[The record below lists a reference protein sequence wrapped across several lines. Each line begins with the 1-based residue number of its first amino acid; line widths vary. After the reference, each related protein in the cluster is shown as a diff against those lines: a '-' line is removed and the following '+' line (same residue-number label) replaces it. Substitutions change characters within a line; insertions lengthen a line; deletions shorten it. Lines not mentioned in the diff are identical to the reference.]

1 MNTNNLK
8 RFAKEA
14 RIKLLDQVGRKLE
27 FVLTHDTAE
36 LRGKQKEIEQ
46 LKKKIAEQ
54 GKEQVIEMV
63 SYTWFN
69 RLMALR
75 FMDANGYTI
84 PKVITPLEGMTN
96 PVILQNALGGNIE
109 PELKL
114 DRKRLNDLLD
124 GKTAATDAHTEAYKM
139 LLVASCNQWHTA
151 MPFMFERIS
160 DYTEL
165 LLPDDLL
172 SDYSIV
178 ADIRNGMSDEDCQQ
192 EELIG
197 WLYQFYIADKK
208 DDVFEGLKKNI
219 KITAENIP
227 AATQLFT
234 PRWIVRYM
242 VENTL
247 GKLWLTLKPNSKL
260 RQFMPYYIEAPE
272 GNAPA
277 PLPEGIKG
285 VTDITFLDPCQGSG
299 HVLVYAFDLFT
310 KIYEEEGYNTNEI
323 PALIL
328 EHNLFGIDIDERA
341 AQLAAFALTMKA
353 RSYYPRFLRK
363 PVQPHVISLENVN
376 EGIVKQSVKLPLAV
390 AGKLVYDYSDLTLYN
405 LTQADNF
412 GSLIQIDPEELK
424 ALQIQK
430 GSIWQEQEQ
439 KLKEQAEYLSQQY
452 NCVVTNPPYMNS
464 RSMNPSLRA
473 YVDSSFTLGNADLFS
488 AFLIRCNYYCSN
500 NGLYA
505 SINQHSWMFLSS
517 FELLRKNIIESINI
531 NSLLHLG
538 TRTFPEIGGAVVQ
551 SVAFTFQKTS
561 TKSFGCYY
569 KLIDLN
575 STSLKEEYF
584 LRAQLGHADEIKY
597 LFLQENFKKIQG
609 DPIAYWVSKKIID
622 AFSNPKTIE
631 DYAKARIGMMTTDN
645 VRFLRLW
652 SEVSQNNI
660 LFNCETIQDS
670 VNSNKKWFPYNKGG
684 NFRKWY
690 GNNFLIVNW
699 KNQGEEIKN
708 NGMTSFRG
716 KDFYFREGLT
726 WSFINNDKFG
736 VRYKPKGFLFDIQGS
751 SSFPDENNLYLV
763 CSYLCSNV
771 SNELLNILNPTL
783 SYQANNINALP
794 YKSADQLST
803 NSINEIEKL
812 TKQCI
817 DISKMDWDSKETSW
831 DFQTNDLIKRNEN
844 SLVVAFKDC
853 KRYWETKFKELH
865 NNEEIINARF
875 IESYNLQD
883 ELTPDVLLN
892 EITILQE
899 ESKIING
906 ELFIDPIPVLLQL
919 LSYSIG
925 CILGRYSLDK
935 PDLILANQGETL
947 KDFLKQVPN
956 PSFMPDEDNIIPV
969 LDGEWFTD
977 DIVGRFKVF
986 LKAAFSEQHF
996 EENLKYI
1003 EDTIGKDIR
1012 KYFVKD
1018 FYNDH
1023 IKRYKKRP
1031 IYWMFSSPK
1040 GHFKAL
1046 IYMHRYQPDLCSK
1059 MLNDYLQAFISKL
1072 EAAKQTQTMLSLR
1085 EDISAREKTLAIK
1098 EIDKYEAMLKDCR
1111 EYEKTLFTIA
1121 TQKISIDLDDGVK
1134 VNYQKFKEVLVPIK
1148 GLEKEEE

>member
-63 SYTWFN
+63 AYTWFN

-96 PVILQNALGGNIE
+96 PEVLQNALGGNIE

-114 DRKRLNDLLD
+114 DRQRLNDLLD

-310 KIYEEEGYNTNEI
+310 KIYEEEGHNTNEI

-363 PVQPHVISLENVN
+363 PIQPHVIALENVN
-376 EGIVKQSVKLPLAV
+376 EGIIKQAVKLPLQV
-390 AGKLVYDYSDLTLYN
+390 AGKLIYDYRDLTLYN

-430 GSIWQEQEQ
+430 GSIG
-439 KLKEQAEYLSQQY
+439 K
-452 NCVVTNPPYMNS
+452 S
-464 RSMNPSLRA
+464 RN
-473 YVDSSFTLGNADLFS
+473 
-488 AFLIRCNYYCSN
+488 
-500 NGLYA
+500 
-505 SINQHSWMFLSS
+505 
-517 FELLRKNIIESINI
+517 KN
-531 NSLLHLG
+531 
-538 TRTFPEIGGAVVQ
+538 
-551 SVAFTFQKTS
+551 
-561 TKSFGCYY
+561 
-569 KLIDLN
+569 
-575 STSLKEEYF
+575 
-584 LRAQLGHADEIKY
+584 
-597 LFLQENFKKIQG
+597 
-609 DPIAYWVSKKIID
+609 
-622 AFSNPKTIE
+622 
-631 DYAKARIGMMTTDN
+631 
-645 VRFLRLW
+645 
-652 SEVSQNNI
+652 
-660 LFNCETIQDS
+660 
-670 VNSNKKWFPYNKGG
+670 
-684 NFRKWY
+684 
-690 GNNFLIVNW
+690 
-699 KNQGEEIKN
+699 
-708 NGMTSFRG
+708 
-716 KDFYFREGLT
+716 
-726 WSFINNDKFG
+726 
-736 VRYKPKGFLFDIQGS
+736 
-751 SSFPDENNLYLV
+751 
-763 CSYLCSNV
+763 
-771 SNELLNILNPTL
+771 
-783 SYQANNINALP
+783 
-794 YKSADQLST
+794 
-803 NSINEIEKL
+803 
-812 TKQCI
+812 
-817 DISKMDWDSKETSW
+817 
-831 DFQTNDLIKRNEN
+831 
-844 SLVVAFKDC
+844 
-853 KRYWETKFKELH
+853 
-865 NNEEIINARF
+865 
-875 IESYNLQD
+875 
-883 ELTPDVLLN
+883 
-892 EITILQE
+892 
-899 ESKIING
+899 
-906 ELFIDPIPVLLQL
+906 
-919 LSYSIG
+919 
-925 CILGRYSLDK
+925 
-935 PDLILANQGETL
+935 
-947 KDFLKQVPN
+947 
-956 PSFMPDEDNIIPV
+956 
-969 LDGEWFTD
+969 
-977 DIVGRFKVF
+977 
-986 LKAAFSEQHF
+986 
-996 EENLKYI
+996 
-1003 EDTIGKDIR
+1003 
-1012 KYFVKD
+1012 
-1018 FYNDH
+1018 
-1023 IKRYKKRP
+1023 
-1031 IYWMFSSPK
+1031 
-1040 GHFKAL
+1040 
-1046 IYMHRYQPDLCSK
+1046 
-1059 MLNDYLQAFISKL
+1059 
-1072 EAAKQTQTMLSLR
+1072 
-1085 EDISAREKTLAIK
+1085 
-1098 EIDKYEAMLKDCR
+1098 
-1111 EYEKTLFTIA
+1111 
-1121 TQKISIDLDDGVK
+1121 
-1134 VNYQKFKEVLVPIK
+1134 
-1148 GLEKEEE
+1148 